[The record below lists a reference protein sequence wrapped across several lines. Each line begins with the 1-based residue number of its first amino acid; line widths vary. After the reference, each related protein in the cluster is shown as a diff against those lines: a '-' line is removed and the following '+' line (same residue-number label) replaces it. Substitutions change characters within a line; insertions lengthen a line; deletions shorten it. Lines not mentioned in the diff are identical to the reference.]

1 MPKLDFLDFSE
12 KFTRFASEVR
22 TNRTACDTRFSQV
35 VHDRLADALDRL
47 AGYCR
52 EGHQAETMLRT
63 EADPAAREALEE
75 TINFCVGDLETSGGG
90 FYPWH
95 LLDRIDPE
103 MDWGGYIDP
112 SAEMWCPSPIP
123 ARFTVEDKHLCG
135 LGEIIKRIAADTGI
149 RFTTYLYYDCIGPEG
164 AGGLDP
170 EIYEKPLG
178 NDLYQ

>member
-12 KFTRFASEVR
+12 KFTRFASGVR
-22 TNRTACDTRFSQV
+22 TNRTTCDTRFAQV

-75 TINFCVGDLETSGGG
+75 TINFCMGDLETSGGG

-112 SAEMWCPSPIP
+112 SAEM
-123 ARFTVEDKHLCG
+123 
-135 LGEIIKRIAADTGI
+135 
-149 RFTTYLYYDCIGPEG
+149 
-164 AGGLDP
+164 
-170 EIYEKPLG
+170 
-178 NDLYQ
+178 